1 MGWSA
6 TSDLDRFA
14 AAAGGYLRSRAAEN
28 ILLLSAAQEA
38 QRLQDAQRHQAQS
51 QSTKMLFGWWTPPDG
66 ADGAD
71 PRGAFVHDPAEP
83 LLISGRVP
91 EMAAALAATLA
102 KLSRQVRGVDAP
114 TEVADVFAAAWSQ
127 RAGTSVRAHRTCR
140 VYRLAAAQS
149 ALPGQSGQPG
159 QPGLPDLPGPA
170 CAPGR
175 LRIATTADH
184 ATLAD
189 WLRVAAI
196 EAAERLPSPSDLA
209 TDLLSYG
216 GAFFWE
222 VPHKSGRLRDV
233 AHYLAIPHHRDMA
246 QFGEPVPQPV
256 ALVTLTRPVAGIVR
270 ISMIYTL
277 PDRRRSGYAAAAT
290 QAVSRALLQDSS
302 TGSSTGSDTDTGMLG
317 HGCVREVVMI
327 TDKNRSD
334 HWGGRV
340 GYQQISERAVLRFGP
355 ATGSMPRM
363 NSTNSMPR
371 LPTGPL
377 PRLPRIG
384 RGTGR

>member
-28 ILLLSAAQEA
+28 ILLLSAAQ
-38 QRLQDAQRHQAQS
+38 DAQRHQDVQRHQAQP

-66 ADGAD
+66 AGGAD

-114 TEVADVFAAAWSQ
+114 TEVADAFAAAWSQ
-127 RAGTSVRAHRTCR
+127 RAGTSVRAHRTSR
-140 VYRLAAAQS
+140 VYRLAAAQ
-149 ALPGQSGQPG
+149 PGM
-159 QPGLPDLPGPA
+159 PDLPGPA
-170 CAPGR
+170 CAPGQ

-184 ATLAD
+184 ATLTD

-290 QAVSRALLQDSS
+290 QVVSRALLQDNGLGGGQDSS
-302 TGSSTGSDTDTGMLG
+302 TDTGMLG

-355 ATGSMPRM
+355 ATGAIPRV
-363 NSTNSMPR
+363 NSTNALPR

>member
-1 MGWSA
+1 MGWSV
-6 TSDLDRFA
+6 TSDLERFA
-14 AAAGGYLRSRAAEN
+14 ATAGGYLRARAAEN
-28 ILLLSAAQEA
+28 TLLLSAA
-38 QRLQDAQRHQAQS
+38 QDAQRHQAQP
-51 QSTKMLFGWWTPPDG
+51 QSTGMLFGWWTPPDG
-66 ADGAD
+66 ED

-91 EMAAALAATLA
+91 EMASALAATLA
-102 KLSRQVRGVDAP
+102 KLGRQVRGVDAP
-114 TEVADVFAAAWSQ
+114 TEVADAFAAAWSQ
-127 RAGTSVRAHRTCR
+127 RAGMSVRAHRTCR
-140 VYRLAAAQS
+140 VYRLAAS
-149 ALPGQSGQPG
+149 S
-159 QPGLPDLPGPA
+159 PDRPELPGPP

-175 LRIATTADH
+175 LRIATSADH

-222 VPHKSGRLRDV
+222 VPHKSGRIRDV

-290 QAVSRALLQDSS
+290 QAVSRALLRDS
-302 TGSSTGSDTDTGMLG
+302 GPGRGPDTGMLG
-317 HGCVREVVMI
+317 HGCITEVVMI

-355 ATGSMPRM
+355 ATGAIPRV
-363 NSTNSMPR
+363 NSTNSLPR

-384 RGTGR
+384 RGTGRL